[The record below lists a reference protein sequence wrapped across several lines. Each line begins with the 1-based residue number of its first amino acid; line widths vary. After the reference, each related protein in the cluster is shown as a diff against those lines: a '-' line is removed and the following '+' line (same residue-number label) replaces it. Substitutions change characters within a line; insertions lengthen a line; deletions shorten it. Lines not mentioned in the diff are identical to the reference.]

1 MLRRMALKDLN
12 PHIICVLCG
21 GYLVD
26 ATTIVECLHSC
37 HEGKEKYRW
46 VNELIQIDH
55 EGTTKV
61 SKGQRVYTE
70 RLRRIQ
76 KYRRGNEFIPKD
88 HEGIQKYRRLNE
100 LSPICHEG
108 IQKYRRGN
116 EFELDRGPIVA
127 WLRILIRLFCP
138 AVCRSCIVSWLQA
151 SYHCPVCDTE
161 VHKTR
166 PFLNIRPDCVLQD
179 IVYKLVPGLY
189 QRELNY
195 REEFKTKLQE
205 NDPTRVEPK
214 DEVKGDSN
222 NKKHED
228 DVIEDP
234 VCLTLE
240 YYGARRNW
248 RDQPVFPT
256 RYLRC
261 SSTMTIGVLKKFF
274 LMKFSIPPSHEAE
287 IVRSDEILSDH
298 LSMKEVA
305 GIYGL
310 HSKSF
315 IDLQYVFM
323 AIDNDND
330 PDSKIPR
337 TSLTNSGNTRL
348 MAQISKNSARDT
360 FTKSREKK
368 RTARE
373 RKATLR
379 DQHSPSHDVK
389 NAVPRNH
396 SNASEGPNSTS
407 CEENIHL
414 KNTLDPHLLSH
425 KHLHT
430 NESLIDRIR
439 VEPRQGLSKYEA
451 NGTIPT
457 MVDTFECPDTPE
469 SDKQEK
475 FFPGEFSPSG
485 NMEPEISTVVM

>member
-26 ATTIVECLHSC
+26 ATTIVECLHS
-37 HEGKEKYRW
+37 
-46 VNELIQIDH
+46 
-55 EGTTKV
+55 
-61 SKGQRVYTE
+61 
-70 RLRRIQ
+70 
-76 KYRRGNEFIPKD
+76 F
-88 HEGIQKYRRLNE
+88 
-100 LSPICHEG
+100 
-108 IQKYRRGN
+108 
-116 EFELDRGPIVA
+116 
-127 WLRILIRLFCP
+127 
-138 AVCRSCIVSWLQA
+138 CRSCIVSWLQA

-379 DQHSPSHDVK
+379 DQHSPSRDVK

-430 NESLIDRIR
+430 NESLIDRIG
-439 VEPRQGLSKYEA
+439 VEPRQDLSLSKYEA